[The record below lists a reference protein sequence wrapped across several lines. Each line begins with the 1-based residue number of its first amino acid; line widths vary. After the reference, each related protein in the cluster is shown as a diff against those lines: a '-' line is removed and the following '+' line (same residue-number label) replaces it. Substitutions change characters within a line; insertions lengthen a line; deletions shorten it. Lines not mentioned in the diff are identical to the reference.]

1 VLGQRSARDRIAADA
16 DLSSSLR
23 WIRCSTGDPLNTC
36 SILNCVDTAASKRGD
51 VILTES
57 AEHQSAATGLELSG
71 QPLKASEGFLQNLW
85 QKGEGEACGLTLDE
99 FRDVLATLGKKHN
112 YGLAPGVE
120 ANAKDVEGFFAS
132 LHAAEVVLAHAC
144 ARGREAAWERF
155 LREYRTFLTQT
166 AIAITGS
173 SSLGQELADSLYAEL
188 YGLRE
193 LDGER
198 RSPFASYSGRGS
210 LRGWLRTTL
219 VQRWRDHHRRTHRE
233 APLDEVDCPESESP
247 LPDPV
252 APSLV
257 ARALEKTLGELSA
270 ENRFL
275 LSAYFLDR
283 QALLQVART
292 LNVHEA
298 TASRRLSRLLN
309 EIRKQLVA
317 TLQHNGLSRRAAEEA
332 LGTDPRDLEIN
343 LRGLLQSSQ
352 LAPFSEKGEKTAP
365 ADAP

>member
-1 VLGQRSARDRIAADA
+1 M
-16 DLSSSLR
+16 
-23 WIRCSTGDPLNTC
+23 
-36 SILNCVDTAASKRGD
+36 DTAASKRGD

-57 AEHQSAATGLELSG
+57 AEHQSAATGLES
-71 QPLKASEGFLQNLW
+71 LKVSDKFLQELW
-85 QKGEGEACGLTLDE
+85 RTGEGEACGLTLDE
-99 FRDVLATLGKKHN
+99 FRGVLATLGKKHN
-112 YGLAPGVE
+112 YGLAPGIEESAKETE
-120 ANAKDVEGFFAS
+120 AFFAS

-155 LREYRTFLTQT
+155 LREYRSFLTQT

-233 APLDEVDCPESESP
+233 TPLDEVDCPESESP

-252 APSLV
+252 EPGLV
-257 ARALEKTLGELSA
+257 AKALEKTLGDLSA

-283 QALLQVART
+283 QTLLQVART

-298 TASRRLSRLLN
+298 TASRRLSRLLDDV
-309 EIRKQLVA
+309 RKQLVA
-317 TLQHNGLSRRAAEEA
+317 TLQKNGLSRRAAEEA

-352 LAPFSEKGEKTAP
+352 LAPFSKKGATTAP
-365 ADAP
+365 ADTP